1 MDDDEKNAKFAN
13 YIRCGLSPEEIPDHF
28 ESVKNKID
36 EATQWAK
43 DQIDQ
48 TTRTILTS

>member
-1 MDDDEKNAKFAN
+1 MQDYTYHTMNMDDEEKNAKFAN

-36 EATQWAK
+36 EATQ
-43 DQIDQ
+43 
-48 TTRTILTS
+48 